1 MGAARARLT
10 LKLIS
15 MCVFLALTVIG
26 ARSCS
31 GGGGGSSPLQPGN
44 LARNGVSALCANQ
57 QATAAA
63 AGEGQPGQLALPAGD
78 SALAE
83 AAGLT
88 SRSLACTPTTTQA
101 P

>member
-57 QATAAA
+57 QAAAAA

-88 SRSLACTPTTTQA
+88 SRSLACAPTTTQA

>member
-1 MGAARARLT
+1 MGAVRARLT

-15 MCVFLALTVIG
+15 LCVFLALTVLG

-57 QATAAA
+57 QAEAAA
-63 AGEGQPGQLALPAGD
+63 SGGDQPGQLAIPAGD
-78 SALAE
+78 SALAQ
-83 AAGLT
+83 AAGL
-88 SRSLACTPTTTQA
+88 SPGSLACTTTTVG